1 MKYELIYHSYAD
13 ENITNEQID
22 NIIKNARE
30 NNSKNNITACLL
42 YHNKQF
48 VQLLE
53 GEQESVERLYESISR
68 DQRHNQVVAIHKGA
82 IEKNSFKVPLA
93 FDVVDHDVFEYVGAV
108 GQRELDFLK
117 NDLESA
123 RKLFGYT
130 NKILQD
136 PNYDRMHSKPFGPSY

>member
-13 ENITNEQID
+13 SNITNEQID
-22 NIIKNARE
+22 SIIKNSRE
-30 NNSKNNITACLL
+30 NNSKNGITACLL

-53 GEQESVERLYESISR
+53 GEQEAIEHLYDNICKDSR
-68 DQRHNQVVAIHKGA
+68 HSQVATIHKGA

-93 FDVVDHDVFEYVGAV
+93 FDVVDRDVFEYIGAV
-108 GQRELDFLK
+108 GQHELDFLK

-123 RKLFGYT
+123 KKLFGYT

-136 PNYDRMHSKPFGPSY
+136 PNYDRMHSKPFGPSA